1 MANTLQPTDVYT
13 LVNAAAKEMYGA
25 DSTLQARDTS
35 SFVSVGEHM
44 LRTGYT
50 NTLNALS
57 VVFGRTIEAVR
68 PYRGEVEL
76 IARTRDEFGGI
87 ERKIS
92 FYSKAF
98 EATRN
103 FNTDINPSQLVDGQ
117 SIDHYVISKV
127 YPLEINFCGMKTL
140 EFSYTTFRKQLRIA
154 FQSEAEFSAFYSA
167 MMISVANDIAMGYE
181 AENKLQVL
189 NAIGATFNVGTAR
202 QKVNLTAE
210 YNAKN
215 STSYTT
221 AQLQTTYKKEFLAF
235 FIERVK
241 GDMELMRRNNALFH
255 IFPAR
260 NDDAGNALTLLRHTP
275 ADMRRLFLYMPFV
288 REAEAEVMPS
298 LFNDSYLR
306 LENYE
311 GMEFWQ
317 NPNVPAAVD
326 IVPNQMNVANG
337 QSANGTRVQ
346 LDYVLG
352 LLFDRDALAT
362 TLKLEDVITTP
373 VNAKGDYYNTVY
385 HWAYMFKQDQTEN
398 MILYYMAD

>member
-1 MANTLQPTDVYT
+1 MANTLQPIDVYAI
-13 LVNAAAKEMYGA
+13 VNAAAKEMFGA

-35 SFVSVGEHM
+35 SFVSIGEHM

-57 VVFGRTIEAVR
+57 TVFSRTIEAVR

-76 IARTRDEFGGI
+76 IAKTRDEFGGI

-92 FYSKAF
+92 FYSKAH
-98 EATRN
+98 EASRN
-103 FNTDINPSQLVDGQ
+103 FNTDINPAQLADGQ

-127 YPLEINFCGMKTL
+127 YPLEINFVGMKVI
-140 EFSYTTFRKQLRIA
+140 EFSYTTFRKQLRTA
-154 FQSEAEFSAFYSA
+154 FQSESEFSAFYSA

-181 AENKLQVL
+181 AENKLQLL
-189 NAIGATFNVGTAR
+189 NAIGATYNVGGAR
-202 QKVNLTAE
+202 QKINLTAE

-215 STSYTT
+215 GTTYTT
-221 AQLQTTYKKEFLAF
+221 AQLLTTYKKEFLAY
-235 FIERVK
+235 FIERIK
-241 GDMELMRRNNALFH
+241 GDMELMRRNNVLFH
-255 IFPAR
+255 IFPAK
-260 NDDAGNALTLLRHTP
+260 NDDSGNALSLLRHTP

-288 REAEAEVMPS
+288 REAEAEVMPA
-298 LFNDSYLR
+298 LFNDQYLK

-311 GMEFWQ
+311 GVEFWQ
-317 NPNVPAAVD
+317 NPNDPSAVD
-326 IVPNQMNVANG
+326 VVPNQLDVATGAAVNG
-337 QSANGTRVQ
+337 SRVQ
-346 LDYVLG
+346 LSYVLG

-362 TLKLEDVITTP
+362 ALKLEDVITTP